1 MIDIKSVGKAA
12 ITLGGAMVGAI
23 AGEAITDKVVQDG
36 MYKKFLE
43 YQNSEEYKKL
53 SDEEKIKK
61 VNRYNTKATLTHAYI
76 CGLSQIV
83 AGSATSAINSR
94 IDNTSSNSSFTTC
107 CYTGTNVS
115 SLNIGAGQS
124 FDCIM

>member
-1 MIDIKSVGKAA
+1 MIDIKSLGKTA
-12 ITLGGAMVGAI
+12 ITLGGAMIGAI
-23 AGEAITDKVVQDG
+23 AGEAITDKVVKDG

-43 YQNSEEYKKL
+43 YQNSEDYQKL

-76 CGLSQIV
+76 SGLSQIV

-94 IDNTSSNSSFTTC
+94 IDNSTVSFTTC
-107 CYTGTNVS
+107 CYTGANVS
-115 SLNIGAGQS
+115 TLNISAGQS